1 MSVFDNI
8 DSTRSLT
15 RWAAANNLLHHM
27 EKTCHYLAATGDT
40 DTLTAYVS
48 TLRDHFHSD
57 SRWTFFNRKLVEVA
71 GHHAPG
77 LIGRGLLDPETVS
90 STADA
95 QR

>member
-1 MSVFDNI
+1 MERVVSVFDNI

-71 GHHAPG
+71 GAWWRPHA
-77 LIGRGLLDPETVS
+77 
-90 STADA
+90 A
-95 QR
+95 